1 MSFLMKSQK
10 AMLHQILEQN
20 RFNPA
25 DFAIVVSVA
34 NARSHDLHNG
44 YRHCDNAWNSTSRR
58 VAILQSLKHL
68 VRGVLK
74 LQWR

>member
-25 DFAIVVSVA
+25 DFAIVASVA
-34 NARSHDLHNG
+34 NARSHDLHND

-58 VAILQSLKHL
+58 GSNFAIEKDL

-74 LQWR
+74 LQ